1 MQDVRVTGLQ
11 ARTQGSSTVCKVLP
25 LLSGFHQSPE
35 PMLPSQAS
43 CHASA
48 PSPFPNQ
55 HPTWCRIHTRHSASP
70 CSKRTLLTKDGCAT
84 PDTDQ
89 DAQNKH
95 LASRLSRASRPL
107 PVLFPLPGIP
117 SRPSPTPSLVT
128 RASQLTHHFLC
139 EALPDPRVQVRC
151 CSPRPSPT
159 TAPTHGVRARQ
170 EVVERDGGSDR
181 TAGLTP

>member
-1 MQDVRVTGLQ
+1 MSGLQ
-11 ARTQGSSTVCKVLP
+11 GYRPGHRAPP
-25 LLSGFHQSPE
+25 LSAKYFHF
-35 PMLPSQAS
+35 SQAFTKAQS
-43 CHASA
+43 RCSHLRPPATLLHQA
-48 PSPFPNQ
+48 HSPTN
-55 HPTWCRIHTRHSASP
+55 TRHSASP